1 MKRKQKRYDD
11 MFRHPEIR
19 EILASEDFQRLGLY
33 THHGRVTRKDHCLAV
48 AGMVYAMARRRRL
61 DYISATRAALLHD
74 FFFYNWRT
82 EGPRLHGLRHPALA
96 FENARTRFTLNSI
109 EEDAIVRHMW
119 PLTPR
124 PPRYA
129 ESYLVC
135 MADKAVA
142 LGDYSRF
149 LRIPRRRRAALGVIN
164 YH

>member
-1 MKRKQKRYDD
+1 MKKNRYDQ
-11 MFRHPEIR
+11 MFSHPEIR
-19 EILASEDFQRLGLY
+19 EILASEEFRSLDRY
-33 THHGRVTRKDHCLAV
+33 THHGKVTRMAHCLAV
-48 AGMVYAMARRRRL
+48 AGIVYRMARGRRL

-82 EGPRLHGLRHPALA
+82 DGPRLHGLRHPALA
-96 FENARTRFTLNSI
+96 CANARARFSLNAI
-109 EEDAIVRHMW
+109 EEDAISRHMW

-142 LGDYSRF
+142 IGDYSRA
-149 LRIPRRRRAALGVIN
+149 LRIPRRRRAMAAAN
-164 YH
+164 YN